1 MHISGATDL
10 ERLIARS
17 RLIGADPAL
26 VVHGGGN
33 TSSKTRER
41 DHLGREREALRIKG
55 SGTDLKTIGADGF
68 PGLFLDDLL
77 PLRERAAMSDEEM
90 VAYLAHCMVEPGS
103 RRPSIETLLHAFLP
117 ARHVDHVHAD
127 VICALTNNP
136 EPERHVRAALGD
148 DVAVVPY
155 IRPGFDLSR
164 QVGELANAR
173 AVVLAKHGLVTWGET
188 PEASY
193 GLTLELVARAA
204 AYLEGLL
211 RNRTPS
217 RGIGVILSAS
227 EESRHTAIVGDD
239 EPRSLLR
246 RDDTGPQNDTVPDL
260 PDAERVALLTAWRG
274 RLSRDRRVVLHVD
287 PAQRAFAD
295 RPDVAA
301 VATAARATP
310 DHILR
315 IGARSAVAREAAD
328 VDAVLDRFERDY
340 RAYFARHQERL
351 PAGLGMLDPLP
362 RVVLVPGLGA
372 IAAGADAKTA
382 RVNAEIAY
390 RSHRVTAMTLDAFGA
405 VAWLSEADA
414 FDFDYWPLELVKLAA
429 APPPKMLAGH
439 VAIVLGAGTAIADA
453 IAARLEADGAHLV
466 LAGANAADAGVVR
479 PVEAVRSAVES
490 FGGADILVATEDLPG
505 PLLAALTDVQER
517 QGLGG
522 AVLLVGANPSLA
534 GLPAGDGI
542 RVNAVQV
549 GERATPERVA
559 EAAAFLVSPPA
570 AGIDRVILPV
580 C

>member
-10 ERLIARS
+10 ERLVARS

-41 DHLGREREALRIKG
+41 DHLGRERDVLRIKG

-68 PGLFLDDLL
+68 PGLYLDELL
-77 PLRERAAMSDEEM
+77 PLRERAVMSDEEM

-136 EPERHVRAALGD
+136 EPERHVHAALGD

-155 IRPGFDLSR
+155 IRPGFALSR
-164 QVGELANAR
+164 QAAELADAR
-173 AVVLAKHGLVTWGET
+173 AVVLAKHGLVTWGDT

-204 AYLEGLL
+204 EYLEKRLKDG
-211 RNRTPS
+211 
-217 RGIGVILSAS
+217 G
-227 EESRHTAIVGDD
+227 
-239 EPRSLLR
+239 R
-246 RDDTGPQNDTVPDL
+246 RAEDGRCVPDL
-260 PDAERVALLTAWRG
+260 PDAERLDLLATLRD
-274 RLSRDRRVVLHVD
+274 RLSRERRVVLHVD
-287 PAQRAFAD
+287 LEQRAFAD

-315 IGARSAVAREAAD
+315 IGARSAVARDGVE
-328 VDAVLDRFERDY
+328 VDPVVGAFERDY
-340 RAYFARHQERL
+340 RAYFARHQARL

-372 IAAGADAKTA
+372 IAAGADARTA

-390 RSHRVTAMTLDAFGA
+390 RSHRVTALTLDAFGA
-405 VAWLSEADA
+405 VDWLSEADV
-414 FDFDYWPLELVKLAA
+414 FDFDYWPLELSKLAA
-429 APPPKMLAGH
+429 APPPKALAGH
-439 VAIVLGAGTAIADA
+439 VAIVLGAGTAVADA
-453 IAARLEADGAHLV
+453 VAARLAADGAHLV
-466 LAGANAADAGVVR
+466 RAGSIGTADDEIVQPAK
-479 PVEAVRSAVES
+479 AVRSAVES
-490 FGGADILVATEDLPG
+490 FGGADILVAAADLPDA
-505 PLLAALTDVQER
+505 LLPAFVDILER
-517 QGLGG
+517 QRRGG
-522 AVLLVGANPSLA
+522 AVLLVGPNPHLE
-534 GLPAGDGI
+534 GLRVGDGA
-542 RVNAVQV
+542 RVNAIQ
-549 GERATPERVA
+549 TKDSTPPERVA
-559 EAAAFLVSPPA
+559 EAAAFLVSPHA

-580 C
+580 D